1 MKEILF
7 YFIKYKEILRAAK
20 MFKHNRLDPIPT
32 LVDNLSCSNNHGSK
46 FYFLFVFKLNINI
59 PSIVN

>member
-7 YFIKYKEILRAAK
+7 CFIKYKEIPRAAK
-20 MFKHNRLDPIPT
+20 KFKHNRLDPIPT
-32 LVDNLSCSNNHGSK
+32 LVDNLLCSNTHGSK